1 MASIS
6 ETPSSIMYADLRQ
19 FGGVS
24 NTDAAR
30 ILLTDRIMFGGNSPR
45 DRVSSRTYL
54 SREVVHVDP
63 SRVNPSIFTDFSIST
78 QTLYARVIARA
89 GAEAFVANHYS
100 QEAAEAMC
108 ETLSAHGLDAQMYR
122 NEVARLSQV
131 RLRTE
136 HDRPLLL
143 MMLFCVTGCL
153 ADARE
158 ATIIVEAFARNKLA
172 QDLATV
178 TVTQTARAVSVL
190 NDQAISLG
198 LLREIGG
205 TAVPPIIPL
214 NPDGSMVGALATGPG
229 AITNVEADVSRRHA
243 RIWRDGNRWLC
254 EGLGSTNG
262 TTIIKKGIGTA
273 VCIEPPRSRRASW
286 GTYPPVEIEEGDVLQ
301 FGLRTKYLVLNV
313 HAAR

>member
-1 MASIS
+1 MAAIS

-19 FGGVS
+19 FGGIS

-30 ILLTDRIMFGGNSPR
+30 ILLTDRIMFGGTSPR

-78 QTLYARVIARA
+78 QTLYSRIISRVNS
-89 GAEAFVANHYS
+89 EALVSDHYTT
-100 QEAAEAMC
+100 EATEAMC
-108 ETLSAHGLDAQMYR
+108 ATLTAHGLDAQMYR
-122 NEVARLSQV
+122 NEVARLCQV

-143 MMLFCVTGCL
+143 LMLFCVTGCL

-158 ATIIVEAFARNKLA
+158 ATVIVEAFARNKLA

-178 TVTQTARAVSVL
+178 TVAQSARSVTVL
-190 NDQAISLG
+190 NDQGVSLG

-214 NPDGSMVGALATGPG
+214 NPSGSTVGALATGPG
-229 AITNVEADVSRRHA
+229 AITNVEADVSRTHA
-243 RIWRDGNRWLC
+243 RIWREGDRWLC

-262 TTIIKKGIGTA
+262 TTLIKKGVGTA
-273 VCIEPPRSRRASW
+273 ISIEPPRSRRASW

-313 HAAR
+313 HTR

>member
-1 MASIS
+1 MAAIS

-19 FGGVS
+19 FGGIS

-30 ILLTDRIMFGGNSPR
+30 ILLTDRIMFGGTSPR

-78 QTLYARVIARA
+78 QTLYSRIISRVNS
-89 GAEAFVANHYS
+89 EALVSDHYTT
-100 QEAAEAMC
+100 ETTEAMC
-108 ETLSAHGLDAQMYR
+108 ATLTAHGLDAQMYH
-122 NEVARLSQV
+122 NEVARLRQV
-131 RLRTE
+131 CLRTE

-143 MMLFCVTGCL
+143 LMLFCVTGCL

-158 ATIIVEAFARNKLA
+158 ATVIVEAFARNKLA

-178 TVTQTARAVSVL
+178 TVAQSARSVTVL
-190 NDQAISLG
+190 NDQGVSLG

-214 NPDGSMVGALATGPG
+214 NPSGSTVGALATGPG
-229 AITNVEADVSRRHA
+229 AITNVEADVSRTHA
-243 RIWRDGNRWLC
+243 RIWREGDRWLC

-262 TTIIKKGIGTA
+262 TTLIKKGVGTA
-273 VCIEPPRSRRASW
+273 ISIEPPRSRRASW

-313 HAAR
+313 HTR

>member
-1 MASIS
+1 MASS
-6 ETPSSIMYADLRQ
+6 GETPSSIMYADLRQ
-19 FGGVS
+19 FGGIS

-30 ILLTDRIMFGGNSPR
+30 ILLTDRIMFGGSSPR
-45 DRVSSRTYL
+45 DRISSRTYL

-63 SRVNPSIFTDFSIST
+63 SRINPAIFTDFSIST
-78 QTLYARVIARA
+78 QTLYARVIARVGSERA
-89 GAEAFVANHYS
+89 VANHYAR
-100 QEAAEAMC
+100 EATEEMC
-108 ETLSAHGLDAQMYR
+108 AALIDHGLDAQMYR
-122 NEVARLSQV
+122 NEIARLCQV
-131 RLRTE
+131 QLRTE

-143 MMLFCVTGCL
+143 LMLFCVTGCL

-158 ATIIVEAFARNKLA
+158 ATVIVEAFARNKLA

-178 TVTQTARAVSVL
+178 TAAQTARSVNVLSEQAV
-190 NDQAISLG
+190 SLG

-214 NPDGSMVGALATGPG
+214 NPAGSMVGALATGPG

-243 RIWRDGNRWLC
+243 RIWREGNRWLC

-262 TTIIKKGIGTA
+262 TTIIKKGLGTA
-273 VCIEPPRSRRASW
+273 ICIEPPRSRRASW

-313 HAAR
+313 HTR